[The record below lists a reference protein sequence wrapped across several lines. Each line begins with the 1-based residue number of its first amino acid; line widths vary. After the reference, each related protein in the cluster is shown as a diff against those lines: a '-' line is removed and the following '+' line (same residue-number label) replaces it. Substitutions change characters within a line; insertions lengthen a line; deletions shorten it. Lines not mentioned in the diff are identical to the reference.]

1 MNSLYI
7 YICLFITVLRS
18 AFADISLGSLDSS
31 YTASDTIDLEWVDD
45 GSTPKD
51 SDLSTATI
59 LLCTGPNSAP
69 HCFSSNPIASK
80 ASISSMDGS
89 YKIDVSDLT
98 ALGSDGPYY
107 LQMTALVS
115 GSSGYTIHYSTRFTL
130 SGMTGSYEA
139 TDGGDI
145 VSPSSQKYL
154 STDDAD
160 AATIATGLA
169 WSSSISIT
177 YTAQTGGIRYAP
189 MQMQPGTTITRSLKA
204 SPRYPT
210 SSVSYFSAA
219 HSPPFCSSTITPS
232 WSYTWSE
239 LTNYAS
245 PMAMPTKYYAAS
257 AIRASSII
265 AKASKKKRWMD
276 Y

>member
-1 MNSLYI
+1 MNPLYI
-7 YICLFITVLRS
+7 YFCLFITVFRS

-59 LLCTGPNSAP
+59 LLCTGPNASP

-80 ASISSMDGS
+80 SSISDMDGS
-89 YKIDVSDLT
+89 YKIDVSKIADL
-98 ALGSDGPYY
+98 GGNGPYY

-115 GSSGYTIHYSTRFTL
+115 GSSGYTIHYSTRFKLT
-130 SGMTGSYEA
+130 GMTGSYAA

-145 VSPSSQKYL
+145 TSPSSEKYL
-154 STDDAD
+154 SDDAD

-169 WSSSISIT
+169 WSSSISVT

-204 SPRYPT
+204 SARYPT
-210 SSVSYFSAA
+210 SAVSSYFTAVDSA
-219 HSPPFCSSTITPS
+219 PFCSSTITPS

-265 AKASKKKRWMD
+265 AKASQKKRWMD